1 MSIANQTTNEVY
13 ALSGALENAERA
25 LVRYRTNSRNP
36 AAVSVVDASLTALKT
51 LLDAAVA
58 DATPTADPAGQ
69 APIDPKP

>member
-13 ALSGALENAERA
+13 ALSGAMENAERV

-36 AAVSVVDASLTALKT
+36 AAVTAVDAALTALKT

-58 DATPTADPAGQ
+58 DATPTPDPADTK
-69 APIDPKP
+69 PIDPLP